1 MNSRYSFRSIPLAWI
16 WLAAVVVVGLGLLT
30 IGRWGP
36 FAQAWV
42 QSTIASQKQKN
53 SSEGGAED
61 EHGHADH
68 NHAGHSHEHDDA
80 SSLELSSQAMGNI
93 GLTGEFLKPIQLE
106 TFRRS
111 ITVPAMVVERPGRTR
126 IQVSTPMA
134 GVITHVHAV
143 RGEAVTP
150 GTLLFEIRITADELV
165 ATQTSLL
172 NTIGGID
179 VENREIA
186 RLEEVTKSGAVAQ
199 RTLLE
204 RQYAKDK
211 LEVLLAAQKE
221 ALRLQGLSDRQI
233 QDIIVNRRLLRD
245 LQIRVPGPDRHSD
258 DELQLTDGMI
268 AVLDDPH
275 LQHASG
281 SHKNE
286 DHHDKPS
293 FPVPGVMNSP
303 EATGESP
310 LILQDVLVSKGER
323 VLAGATLAILSDM
336 SELYVE
342 GRAFEQDARSLTTA
356 ATNNWKVTAVF
367 DQPGQEAE
375 QVSGLEILYA
385 ASDVNVLSRTLPFY
399 VRLPNQLTRDVPSP
413 NGLRFIEWK
422 YRPGQRLQLRVPVEE
437 WEQQIVLPVDAIAQE
452 GAEAFAFQQN
462 GKHFD
467 RVPVHVI
474 YRDQA
479 YAVIK
484 NDGSVFPGDVVARRG
499 AHQLQMALKNKSGGG
514 ADPHAGHNH

>member
-1 MNSRYSFRSIPLAWI
+1 MSTKIPFRRISIGWI
-16 WLAAVVVVGLGLLT
+16 WLFGVIVLTSAGGLTFNRWWPTAQDWVRNMIAAQ
-30 IGRWGP
+30 R
-36 FAQAWV
+36 
-42 QSTIASQKQKN
+42 KE
-53 SSEGGAED
+53 SSSD
-61 EHGHADH
+61 EHAHGEGEASHDHGGHA
-68 NHAGHSHEHDDA
+68 HAHDEGN
-80 SSLELSSQAMGNI
+80 SLELSQQAMGNV
-93 GLTGEFLKPIQLE
+93 GLTEDFLKPVQLE
-106 TFRRS
+106 TFLRS
-111 ITVPAMVVERPGRTR
+111 ITVPAIIVERPGRTR

-143 RGEAVTP
+143 RGEAITP
-150 GTLLFEIRITADELV
+150 GLLLFDIRITADELV
-165 ATQTSLL
+165 ATQTELL
-172 NTIGGID
+172 KTIGGLD

-186 RLEEVTKSGAVAQ
+186 RLDEVTKSGAVSQ
-199 RTLLE
+199 KTLLE

-245 LQIRVPGPDRHSD
+245 LQIRVPTPDQHNE
-258 DELQLTDGMI
+258 DELELTNNKISQADYSE
-268 AVLDDPH
+268 ADHTQSDNHFNRPAD
-275 LQHASG
+275 ASTA
-281 SHKNE
+281 N
-286 DHHDKPS
+286 
-293 FPVPGVMNSP
+293 
-303 EATGESP
+303 P

-323 VLAGATLAILSDM
+323 VLAGTTLAILSDM
-336 SELYVE
+336 SELYLE
-342 GRAFEQDARSLTTA
+342 GRAFEQDSRLLSVA
-356 ATNNWKVTAVF
+356 AANNWKVTAVF
-367 DQPGQEAE
+367 EQGGQQSEE
-375 QVSGLEILYA
+375 IPGLELLYA
-385 ASDVNVLSRTLPFY
+385 ASDVNLLSRTLAFY

-437 WEQQIVLPVDAIAQE
+437 WQQQIVLPVDAIAQE
-452 GAEAFAFQQN
+452 GAESFVFQQN

-467 RVPVHVI
+467 RVPVQVI

-484 NDGSVFPGDVVARRG
+484 NDGSLFPGDIVAQRG

>member
-1 MNSRYSFRSIPLAWI
+1 MKLKVPFRSISVG
-16 WLAAVVVVGLGLLT
+16 WLWLSGVIVLVG
-30 IGRWGP
+30 IGGFTFNRWWP
-36 FAQAWV
+36 VAQDWV
-42 QSTIASQKQKN
+42 RNTIAAQKKEN
-53 SSEGGAED
+53 SSD
-61 EHGHADH
+61 GHAHSEGEGQDGHDH
-68 NHAGHSHEHDDA
+68 GGHAHAHDEGT
-80 SSLELSSQAMGNI
+80 SLELSQQAMGNV
-93 GLTGEFLKPIQLE
+93 GLSEDFLKPVQLE
-106 TFRRS
+106 TFLRS
-111 ITVPAMVVERPGRTR
+111 ITVPAIIVERPGRTR

-143 RGEAVTP
+143 RGEAITP

-165 ATQTSLL
+165 ATQTELL
-172 NTIGGID
+172 KTIGGID

-186 RLEEVTKSGAVAQ
+186 RLEEVTKSGAVSQ
-199 RTLLE
+199 KTLLE

-233 QDIIVNRRLLRD
+233 QDISVNRRLLRD
-245 LQIRVPGPDRHSD
+245 LQIRVPAPDQHNE
-258 DELQLTDGMI
+258 DELELTNNKVSQADYSEADHSQPADG
-268 AVLDDPH
+268 
-275 LQHASG
+275 
-281 SHKNE
+281 
-286 DHHDKPS
+286 HD
-293 FPVPGVMNSP
+293 VPL
-303 EATGESP
+303 

-323 VLAGATLAILSDM
+323 VLAGTTLAVLSDM
-336 SELYVE
+336 SELYLE
-342 GRAFEQDARSLTTA
+342 GRAFEQDARLLA
-356 ATNNWKVTAVF
+356 AAAANNWKVTAVF
-367 DQPGQEAE
+367 EQGGQQSEE
-375 QVSGLEILYA
+375 VPGLELLYA
-385 ASDVNVLSRTLPFY
+385 ASDVNVQSRTLPFY

-437 WEQQIVLPVDAIAQE
+437 WQQQIVFPVDAIAQE
-452 GAEAFAFQQN
+452 GAEAFVFQQN
-462 GKHFD
+462 GNHFD

-484 NDGSVFPGDVVARRG
+484 NDGSVFPGDIVAQRG

>member
-1 MNSRYSFRSIPLAWI
+1 MKLKVPFRSISVGWL
-16 WLAAVVVVGLGLLT
+16 WLAGVIVLVG
-30 IGRWGP
+30 IGGFTLNRWWP
-36 FAQAWV
+36 VAQDWV
-42 QSTIASQKQKN
+42 RNTIAAQKKA
-53 SSEGGAED
+53 STSDEHAHSEGQDGHD
-61 EHGHADH
+61 HGGHA
-68 NHAGHSHEHDDA
+68 HAHDEGT
-80 SSLELSSQAMGNI
+80 SLELSQQAMGNV
-93 GLTGEFLKPIQLE
+93 GLTDDFLKPVQLE
-106 TFRRS
+106 TFLRS
-111 ITVPAMVVERPGRTR
+111 ITVPAIIVERPGRTR

-143 RGEAVTP
+143 RGEAITP

-165 ATQTSLL
+165 ATQTELL
-172 NTIGGID
+172 KTIGGID

-186 RLEEVTKSGAVAQ
+186 RLEEVTKSGAVSQ
-199 RTLLE
+199 KTLLE

-233 QDIIVNRRLLRD
+233 QDISVNRRLLRD
-245 LQIRVPGPDRHSD
+245 LQIRVPAPDQHNE
-258 DELQLTDGMI
+258 DELELTNNKVSQADYSEADHSQPADG
-268 AVLDDPH
+268 
-275 LQHASG
+275 
-281 SHKNE
+281 
-286 DHHDKPS
+286 HD
-293 FPVPGVMNSP
+293 VPL
-303 EATGESP
+303 

-323 VLAGATLAILSDM
+323 VQAGTSLAVLSDM
-336 SELYVE
+336 SELYLE
-342 GRAFEQDARSLTTA
+342 GRAFEQDARLLA
-356 ATNNWKVTAVF
+356 AAAANNWKVTAVF
-367 DQPGQEAE
+367 EQGGQQSEE
-375 QVSGLEILYA
+375 VPGLELLYA
-385 ASDVNVLSRTLPFY
+385 ASDVNVQSRTLPFY

-437 WEQQIVLPVDAIAQE
+437 WQQQIVFPVDAIAQE
-452 GAEAFAFQQN
+452 GAEAFVFQQN
-462 GKHFD
+462 GNHFD

-484 NDGSVFPGDVVARRG
+484 NDGSVFPGDIVAQRG